1 MPPKL
6 IRLAPHEAENEFE
19 LSLRQA
25 FAVVEPQLRSPFP
38 LTIPS
43 PEEYSQL
50 NSAILYGVLTEPHL
64 AKVHIKHLHA
74 VVTDGYGLFVSLLVK
89 IVNELYVKL
98 FYSVKSQL
106 IWVTKEMIDVLAVG
120 FDGLLCCLLRQI
132 VGGDFSDVNLWLC
145 FELVNVFLGKWD
157 CLLEE
162 EPLVLSSALYT
173 FLRLLADH
181 CRFSSNEKLDPL
193 KQLEIEYCVKMLREQ
208 FHLCLKVGRDL
219 VRLLQDLVHVPVFRA
234 IWKDLALNP
243 NEFKTPGFSDLSQL
257 DHLRTSSRYFLL
269 RITPEME
276 NQLRFLL
283 THVKLG
289 RQKRYQV
296 WFTKKFI
303 FGPERETL
311 IVDIVRF
318 ICCGHHPSNE
328 VLQSEV
334 IPRWAVIGWL
344 LKCCRKKYVE
354 ANVKLA
360 LFFDWLFFEESLD
373 NIMNIEPAIL
383 LMVCSIP
390 QYIDVTHTLLDFL
403 FLLVDNYDMDR
414 SDIIVRGVTSAFGAL
429 VQKGVIHSLNVL
441 TSCEALSPYL
451 KERLGKLVLASKAG
465 DPKGLQS
472 AHVFSLPLLTPP
484 PERQPTKT
492 GEDGLRTRSANASVS
507 ISDDLATPCSLP
519 VITAETIKSLVQNLG
534 ESIRNSSKL
543 GLETL
548 DALLLSFVKLE
559 CQKPGSASIGPEAL
573 SSKISKEFELNGY
586 KLFAPLENLPDAPN
600 HDDEIGSATAFV
612 IRTIIF
618 SQHESMQKMLLFWLK
633 NGFPVGARILS
644 YASRL
649 AYEAD
654 MVKSLMVDN
663 DLVKINGSGMELLI
677 SHADGYYAFLN
688 ERNGDSFGSIVS
700 TFVTN
705 KEFVAKLVD
714 SAFAAY
720 RCFLAYTKTILHG
733 EADTSLSKLLL
744 SDLISCYTWGKKRQK
759 FLLGSIFCHL
769 TDLLVSEEYIIK
781 FIVSRLNHAD
791 LVDIRLEIGL
801 KKYSLFGENIEA
813 ISHLIMNSLH
823 WDCIEQHKFWDL
835 VRSEIAVSKI
845 QVEKIILEF
854 FCSHD
859 LDANVDAIAV
869 GGLLSLCN
877 FCAPTLELVGAIM
890 LLPNNVFQDFSAA
903 ALAAWFISNSSML
916 FDSLAKFS
924 EKFDNKN
931 EDSVFS
937 NSTGIMINR
946 SAILWL
952 LNHFNVQGTSSSDVL
967 SNLSISLQG

>member
-1 MPPKL
+1 MASKL

-19 LSLRQA
+19 LSLRQS
-25 FAVVEPQLRSPFP
+25 FETVELQLRPPFP
-38 LTIPS
+38 LKIPS
-43 PEEYSQL
+43 PQEYSQL
-50 NSAILYGVLTEPHL
+50 NSAILYGVLTEPHF

-74 VVTDGYGLFVSLLVK
+74 IVTDGYGLFVSLLVK
-89 IVNELYVKL
+89 VVNELYVKL

-106 IWVTKEMIDVLAVG
+106 IWVTKEMIDVLAIG
-120 FDGLLCCLLRQI
+120 FNGLLCCLLRQI
-132 VGGDFSDVNLWLC
+132 VGGDFSDENLWLC
-145 FELVNVFLGKWD
+145 FELVSLFLGKWN

-193 KQLEIEYCVKMLREQ
+193 KQLEIEFCVKMLREQ

-219 VRLLQDLVHVPVFRA
+219 VRLLQDLFHVPVFRA
-234 IWKDLALNP
+234 IWKDLVLNP

-257 DHLRTSSRYFLL
+257 YHLRTSSCYFLL

-289 RQKRYQV
+289 SQKRYQS
-296 WFTKKFI
+296 WFAKKFL

-328 VLQSEV
+328 VLQSGV

-344 LKCCRKKYVE
+344 LKCCRKNYVA
-354 ANVKLA
+354 ANAKLA
-360 LFFDWLFFEESLD
+360 LFFDWLFFEESSD
-373 NIMNIEPAIL
+373 KIMNIEPAIL

-390 QYIDVTHTLLDFL
+390 QYIDMTFTLLDFL
-403 FLLVDNYDMDR
+403 FLLVDNYDTDHN
-414 SDIIVRGVTSAFGAL
+414 DIVVRGVTSSFGAL
-429 VQKGVIHSLNVL
+429 VKKGVIHSLDVL
-441 TSCEALSPYL
+441 TSCEALSPHL

-465 DPKGLQS
+465 LSKELQS
-472 AHVFSLPLLTPP
+472 RVQLLAPS

-492 GEDGLRTRSANASVS
+492 EEVGWRTRSADASILV
-507 ISDDLATPCSLP
+507 SDDLATPCSSL
-519 VITAETIKSLVQNLG
+519 VITAETIMSLVQNLG
-534 ESIRNSSKL
+534 EAIKNSTKL

-559 CQKPGSASIGPEAL
+559 SQNPESASVDPEVL
-573 SSKISKEFELNGY
+573 SSKISKEFDLNGD
-586 KLFAPLENLPDAPN
+586 KLFASLENSPDALE
-600 HDDEIGSATAFV
+600 HDDEIGSATAFI
-612 IRTIIF
+612 IRTLIY
-618 SQHESMQKMLLFWLK
+618 SQHEKMQKLLLFWLK

-654 MVKSLMVDN
+654 IVKNLMVDN
-663 DLVKINGSGMELLI
+663 DLFKINASGMELLI
-677 SHADGYYAFLN
+677 FHADGYFSFQN
-688 ERNGDSFGSIVS
+688 ERKRGSFGSVVS
-700 TFVTN
+700 TFVPD
-705 KEFVAKLVD
+705 KELVAKLVD

-720 RCFLAYTKTILHG
+720 RCFLTYLKTISHG
-733 EADTSLSKLLL
+733 EDDTSLSKLLL
-744 SDLISCYTWGKKRQK
+744 FDLISCYKWGKKRQK
-759 FLLGSIFCHL
+759 FLLGSIFRHL
-769 TDLLVSEEYIIK
+769 TDLSVSEENIIN
-781 FIVSRLNHAD
+781 FIVSLDHAD
-791 LVDIRLEIGL
+791 LVDIRLEISL

-823 WDCIEQHKFWDL
+823 WDCLEQHKFWDL
-835 VRSEIAVSKI
+835 VRSELAVSKV
-845 QVEKIILEF
+845 QVEKIILKF
-854 FCSHD
+854 FCSHE

-877 FCAPTLELVGAIM
+877 CCAPTPELVGAIM
-890 LLPNNVFQDFSAA
+890 LLPNNVFQDFSAV
-903 ALAAWFISNSSML
+903 ALAAWVISNASML

-924 EKFDNKN
+924 EKFDKKN

-937 NSTGIMINR
+937 DSTGIMINR

-952 LNHFNVQGTSSSDVL
+952 VNHFNVQGTSSSDVL
-967 SNLSISLQG
+967 SNLSVSLEG